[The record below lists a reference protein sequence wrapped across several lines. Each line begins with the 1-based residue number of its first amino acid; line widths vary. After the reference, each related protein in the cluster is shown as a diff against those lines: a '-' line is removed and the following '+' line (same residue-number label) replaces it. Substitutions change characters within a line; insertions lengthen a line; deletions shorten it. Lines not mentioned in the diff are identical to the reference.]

1 VRAGEVGQVTGTP
14 AQEPRPLSLG
24 YISGHF
30 LVTGSELRAL
40 TDRLAACA
48 NAEGYT
54 LQRVYVERPDRSPE
68 AFGALL
74 AGLEESGA
82 RAVVVPSLHHLTVL
96 GGSTRIRR
104 HLEHVTGARVLIAR
118 TT

>member
-1 VRAGEVGQVTGTP
+1 MFAGELGDVTRVAP
-14 AQEPRPLSLG
+14 AKPLSLG

-30 LVTGSELRAL
+30 LVTGSELRAI

-54 LQRVYVERPDRSPE
+54 LHGVYVERPDRSPE

-74 AGLEESGA
+74 DGLKESGA
-82 RAVVVPSLHHLTVL
+82 QAVVVPSLHHLTVL
-96 GGSTRIRR
+96 GGSTKVRR
-104 HLEHVTGARVLIAR
+104 HLERVTRARVLIAH